1 MATERNNSK
10 RNTSATLHDLY
21 NPPTLHKEMKGVG
34 VTRNKS
40 PSITHIR
47 ILHHDLSHSR
57 PRARES
63 CRRYENIFSSHF
75 EIGGWVGIRQLR
87 SPPAG
92 LGGPTGGFIIMVNR
106 GSSTPLPAWVVRQGE
121 FIIVVN
127 ILSAS
132 FLGYPAPPEW

>member
-10 RNTSATLHDLY
+10 RNTSVTLHDLY

-34 VTRNKS
+34 ETRNKS
-40 PSITHIR
+40 PSITHIG

-75 EIGGWVGIRQLR
+75 EVGGWVGIRQLR

-106 GSSTPLPAWVVRQGE
+106 VSPPPAGLGGPAGE

-127 ILSAS
+127 NLSAS
-132 FLGYPAPPEW
+132 LGTPAPPEW